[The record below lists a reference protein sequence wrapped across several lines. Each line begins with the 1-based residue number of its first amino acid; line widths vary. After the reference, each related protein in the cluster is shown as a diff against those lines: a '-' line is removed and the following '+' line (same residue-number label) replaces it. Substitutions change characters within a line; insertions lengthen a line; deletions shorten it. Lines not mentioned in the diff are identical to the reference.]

1 MKIKIELEGDSHE
14 DRDEFNR
21 IIHSVDMYSA
31 ILEARDLI
39 RARLKH
45 GEDVTDIE
53 ERTLESVR
61 EALFLVWED

>member
-1 MKIKIELEGDSHE
+1 MKIKIEFEGDSHE

-31 ILEARDLI
+31 ILESRDLI

-53 ERTLESVR
+53 ERTLESIR
-61 EALFLVWED
+61 DALYLGWDD